1 MHRRA
6 PKLLEDI
13 RDAATFIGEVTA
25 GRTLVDYKFDRLLRQ
40 GVERNFE
47 IIGEAVKRLAAVDG
61 RTADELGDYRRIIAF
76 RNVLIHGYDLLDH
89 ELVWQTIGEQL
100 VTLRRSVEGLL
111 HRHSRLP
118 RGLYVLTPE
127 LEDDRLE
134 DSVRAAIR
142 GGATTVQY
150 RNKTLDAARRLQQAI
165 RLRAACHE
173 AGATFI
179 VNDSLD
185 LARESEADGIHL
197 GRDDADPESARAI
210 LGSQALIGVSCYD
223 SLERALETREIADYC
238 AFGSVFV
245 SRVKP
250 AAVRAPLELFRQ
262 AREAGL
268 HAVAIGGIDAENAG
282 EVARAGAAAVAVITS
297 VFGDADGEGVDTGAT
312 EENARRIARAVE
324 AGRMR

>member
-1 MHRRA
+1 MHRKA

-25 GRTLVDYKFDRLLRQ
+25 GRTLDDYKVNRLLRQ

-47 IIGEAVKRLAAVDG
+47 IIGEAVKRLAAVDA
-61 RTADELGDYRRIIAF
+61 RTAGQLDDYRRIIAF
-76 RNVLIHGYDLLDH
+76 RNVLIHGYDLLDY

-127 LEDDRLE
+127 LDDDRLE
-134 DSVRAAIR
+134 DAVRAAIR

-150 RNKTLDAARRLQQAI
+150 RNKTLDAAESLRHAIGLGVDALGPGEARAALGNQAI
-165 RLRAACHE
+165 
-173 AGATFI
+173 
-179 VNDSLD
+179 
-185 LARESEADGIHL
+185 
-197 GRDDADPESARAI
+197 
-210 LGSQALIGVSCYD
+210 IGVSCYD
-223 SLERALETREIADYC
+223 SFERALAMREIADYC
-238 AFGSVFV
+238 AFGSVFP

-262 AREAGL
+262 ALEVGL

-282 EVARAGAAAVAVITS
+282 EVARAGAAAAAVITA
-297 VFGDADGEGVDTGAT
+297 VFGEAGAKEAGAGEV
-312 EENARRIARAVE
+312 EENARRISKAFE
-324 AGRMR
+324 AGRIR